1 MKNDNTSFQY
11 NTTTFPPNNNTS
23 KGKSSL
29 SNLNFDLQYF
39 VNLDSENK
47 ICFDCGG
54 PFPTYVSINNGVFI
68 CSNCANNHSRLGY
81 NISFIH
87 QITSPWDK
95 YILSYALR
103 GGNSRFKRL
112 CNQYEVPC
120 QSYNENDDEKL
131 NKYIIRLGEYHR
143 LLLRSEIL
151 ADEPPKPLY
160 FEVAKDKCDLN
171 VIYFPEFENYHLYN
185 GDIIVP
191 QGQNSV
197 GEKIWNGTKTT
208 VGVVGKAGKVFYNVG
223 KPVVCFLGKSAFNGI
238 KYLGKSIYSHYYPEN
253 DKIKNSN
260 NKFNGKITNDNDFGN
275 SSGNDFKLVDYC
287 DEDLKQTKT
296 LNINGFTDN
305 GNINFN
311 NNINYNNNNHNY
323 AQNNF
328 NNNYNG
334 NYNNNMNINGINTNK
349 YNTYT
354 IDDNYSNNNII
365 NNNIINNQF
374 ENNNNNNIISNKN
387 YYMNNSGKNI
397 YNYNQDNINNFSYDT
412 LQNENVNKSNYKI
425 DDFEILSK
433 DDENTNSNNSLFDN
447 NLYAGSNVI
456 FENTDQKKARQDA
469 NNFLLKP

>member
-1 MKNDNTSFQY
+1 MKRDDTSFQY
-11 NTTTFPPNNNTS
+11 NTTSFPPNNSNV

-47 ICFDCGG
+47 ICFDCGCA
-54 PFPTYVSINNGVFI
+54 FPTFVSINNGVFI
-68 CSNCANNHSRLGY
+68 CSKCANNHSRLGY
-81 NISFIH
+81 NISYVH
-87 QITSPWDK
+87 QITSPWDQ

-112 CNQYEVPC
+112 CNQYQVPC
-120 QSYNENDDEKL
+120 QSYSENDDEKL

-185 GDIIVP
+185 GDIVVP
-191 QGQNSV
+191 KRQNSV
-197 GEKIWNGTKTT
+197 GGKIWNGTKTT
-208 VGVVGKAGKVFYNVG
+208 AGVVGKAGKVFYNVG

-238 KYLGKSIYSHYYPEN
+238 KYLGKSIYNHYYPEN
-253 DKIKNSN
+253 DKKNSN
-260 NKFNGKITNDNDFGN
+260 NKFNGKITNDNEYGN
-275 SSGNDFKLVDYC
+275 NNGNDFRFVDYC

-296 LNINGFTDN
+296 LNINGLTDN
-305 GNINFN
+305 GNA
-311 NNINYNNNNHNY
+311 NINLNINQNNNNNY
-323 AQNNF
+323 TQNNF

-334 NYNNNMNINGINTNK
+334 NYNNINNNGINTNK

-354 IDDNYSNNNII
+354 IDNNYSNNNII
-365 NNNIINNQF
+365 NNNIMNNQF
-374 ENNNNNNIISNKN
+374 ENNNNNNNIISNKN

-397 YNYNQDNINNFSYDT
+397 YNYNQDNINKLANDT
-412 LQNENVNKSNYKI
+412 LQNENILKSSYKI
-425 DDFEILSK
+425 DDFEIISK
-433 DDENTNSNNSLFDN
+433 EDGNTSSNSLFDN
-447 NLYAGSNVI
+447 NLYAGMNVY